1 MAQARCALVEP
12 LVQCRPCFT
21 LTKERYVTQ
30 KPLVGIIMGSHSD
43 WEMMQYTAATL
54 DSLGVPNES
63 RVLSAHRTPEEA
75 FEYATTAR
83 ERGIEVLVAGAGMA
97 AALPGVLA
105 AKTTIPVLGVPL
117 VSGPLAG
124 MDALFS
130 IVQMP
135 PGIPVGTLAI
145 GKAGAVNAGFFA
157 ASILGLKYPEI
168 RKALDDARAARRE
181 QILAHPDPADKP

>member
-1 MAQARCALVEP
+1 M
-12 LVQCRPCFT
+12 
-21 LTKERYVTQ
+21 TQ

-43 WEMMQYTAATL
+43 WEMMQHTAKTL
-54 DSLGVPNES
+54 DSLGVANEA

-75 FEYATTAR
+75 FEYARTAR

-105 AKTTIPVLGVPL
+105 AKTTIPVVGVPL
-117 VSGPLAG
+117 VSGPLNG
-124 MDALFS
+124 VDALYS

-135 PGIPVGTLAI
+135 PGIPVGTVAI
-145 GKAGAVNAGFFA
+145 GKAGAVNAAFFA